1 MTNRLQKL
9 AQNFRMRVGLDRP
22 SDIAAAVGL
31 MSPTAAGANINAN
44 SALSLSTVYAC
55 TYRIASTI
63 ASLGLCL
70 YEEQGR
76 GRSKLFA
83 HPSYRASAVSPNSE
97 VTAFQFWETILA
109 DAILRGCGYAYIQRG
124 AGGRV
129 QSLQIIPSEEVER
142 KQSKTN
148 GEVFYQLKRGE
159 LIASDDML
167 EICNLYRMSPI
178 QLHRENL
185 GLARSAQD
193 YGAQY
198 FSNGGQMTGVLSSE
212 QPLSAE
218 KLQVVTDSWN
228 ASRGSAGTKLLPFGF
243 KYQRVSIAPEE
254 AQFIQTRKFQAEEIC
269 RIFSVPPALVQVE
282 SQTTYNNVEQQN
294 LQFSRYTVMPWACR
308 IEQELNRKLLT
319 QSERETLYF
328 KYELKDLYR
337 GDMAARSAYFTQMTQ
352 AGIMSINE
360 CRAAEELNPVEGGDI
375 HTVGVNNFA
384 LSELMNYSKSLTN
397 NGAQRLPEEREE

>member
-1 MTNRLQKL
+1 MPNRLQKL
-9 AQNFRMRVGLDRP
+9 AQSFRSRVGLDRP

-31 MSPTAAGANINAN
+31 MSPTTAGANINAN
-44 SALSLSTVYAC
+44 SALALSAVYAC
-55 TYRIASTI
+55 TYRIASTL

-70 YEEQGR
+70 YEERGR
-76 GRSKLFA
+76 GRIKLQA
-83 HPSYRASAVSPNSE
+83 HPSHRAAAVLPNSE
-97 VTAFQFWETILA
+97 VTAFQFWETIIA

-124 AGGRV
+124 SGGRV
-129 QSLQIIPSEEVER
+129 VSLQAIPSEEVER

-159 LIASDDML
+159 LVPGEDML

-198 FSNGGQMTGVLSSE
+198 FNNGGQMTGVLSSD

-218 KLQVVTDSWN
+218 KLQVVTESWN
-228 ASRGSAGTKLLPFGF
+228 ASRASAGTKLLPFGF

-294 LQFSRYTVMPWACR
+294 LQFSRYTIMPWATR

-328 KYELKDLYR
+328 KYELKDMYR
-337 GDMAARSAYFTQMTQ
+337 GDMAARSAYFAQMIQ
-352 AGIMSINE
+352 AGVMSINE
-360 CRAAEELNPVEGGDI
+360 VRAAEELNPVEGGDV
-375 HTVGVNNFA
+375 HTIGVNNFA
-384 LSELMNYSKSLTN
+384 LSELMNYSKSLSQN
-397 NGAQRLPEEREE
+397 SNGETEPT